1 MTVRLKD
8 RIIRDIESLSNPH
21 LLGQLFEFIRMLRKN
36 SRKQKSNR
44 KAVLSLAGSIK
55 DADALEMQNLIDE
68 EFNSIEGEW

>member
-21 LLGQLFEFIRMLRKN
+21 LLGQLFEFIRILRKN

-44 KAVLSLAGSIK
+44 NAVLSFGGSIT
-55 DADALEMQNLIDE
+55 DEDALEMRNFIDQ
-68 EFNSIEGEW
+68 EFNSIEGE